1 MLKEKRFKHK
11 EETLVKIDEG
21 LWIDGTIIWK
31 GGESL
36 HQAETC
42 VGILIDDSQRTRNRQ
57 APAGACHAPASTSI
71 LKV

>member
-1 MLKEKRFKHK
+1 M
-11 EETLVKIDEG
+11 KIDEG

-42 VGILIDDSQRTRNRQ
+42 VGILVDDSQRTRNRQ
-57 APAGACHAPASTSI
+57 ACTSKHEYFEGLTEPI
-71 LKV
+71 VSSLGGPTWFAHMQC